1 MVSFG
6 EDFKIAFENLKRRKL
21 RSFLTILSIIVGMTA
36 VVMFITLGLGLQN
49 GINKQ
54 FEMMGADI
62 MWVLPS
68 SSVMDFGGTTSKL
81 TDDDIDTIEKV
92 AGVKRTTRMVY
103 GLSKIAFGDQEKYAF
118 VIGMPPG
125 EGVDLIESMQGF
137 ELEDGRFSKSE
148 ENDRVVVGWSYTHG
162 KFFDKSIRIGNK
174 IQIEGKEFKVIG
186 SLTQV
191 GNSNDDA
198 QIYITLD
205 AAQEMFNKKDQY
217 DYILIQTSEGANTS
231 AVAAKVREEL
241 RKERNVDKGSEDFTV
256 QTSEE
261 LMVAFN
267 SILGVLFIAVV
278 GIASISLLVG
288 GVGVM
293 NTMYTS
299 VLDRTREIGV
309 MKAIGATNHD
319 IMMVFI
325 MESGFLGLIGG
336 IFGIALGIIF
346 SYIAELIAVNVLLT
360 NLLRVY
366 IDIPLLAGILLFS
379 FAIGCISGF
388 LPARRAASMKPVD
401 ALRYE

>member
-1 MVSFG
+1 MVSFV

-21 RSFLTILSIIVGMTA
+21 RSFLTILAIIVGMTA

-49 GINKQ
+49 GINQQ

-68 SSVMDFGGTTSKL
+68 SSIMDFGGTTSKL
-81 TDDDIDTIEKV
+81 TDNDIDTIEKV

-118 VIGMPPG
+118 VMGMPPG
-125 EGVDLIESMQGF
+125 EGVDLIGSMQGF
-137 ELEDGRFSKSE
+137 QIEDGRFSKQE
-148 ENDRVVVGWSYTHG
+148 ENDKVVVGWSYTHG
-162 KFFDKSIRIGNK
+162 KFFDKPIRIGNK

-191 GNSNDDA
+191 GSSTDDA
-198 QIYITLD
+198 QVYLTLD
-205 AAQEMFNKKDQY
+205 AAQEMFNKKNQY
-217 DYILIQTSEGANTS
+217 DFILVQTLEGANTS
-231 AVAAKVREEL
+231 AVAAKIKEEL

-261 LMVAFN
+261 LMSSFN
-267 SILGVLFIAVV
+267 SVLGILFIAVV

-336 IFGIALGIIF
+336 IFGIALGLIF
-346 SYIAELIAVNVLLT
+346 SYIAEFIAVNVLLT
-360 NLLRVY
+360 TLLRVY
-366 IDIPLLAGILLFS
+366 IDVPLLAGILLFS
-379 FAIGCISGF
+379 FVIGCISGF

>member
-6 EDFKIAFENLKRRKL
+6 EDFKIAFDNLKRRKI
-21 RSFLTILSIIVGMTA
+21 RSFLTILAIVVGMTA
-36 VVMFITLGLGLQN
+36 VVMFITLGMGLQN

-54 FEMMGADI
+54 FQMMGADKL
-62 MWVLPS
+62 WVVPS
-68 SSVMDFGGTTSKL
+68 SSIMDFGGTTSKL
-81 TDDDIDTIEKV
+81 TDKDIDTIEKV
-92 AGVKRTTRMVY
+92 AGVKRTTKMVY
-103 GLSKIAFGDQEKYAF
+103 GLGKMAFDDQEKYAF

-137 ELEDGRFSKSE
+137 KLEDGRFSKNAE
-148 ENDRVVVGWSYTHG
+148 DNNVVVGWSYTHG
-162 KFFDKSIRIGNK
+162 KFFDKPIKIGNK
-174 IQIEGKEFKVIG
+174 VQIEGKEFKVIG

-191 GNSNDDA
+191 GSSTDDA
-198 QIYITLD
+198 QVYITLD

-217 DYILIQTSEGANTS
+217 DYILVQVLEGVNTS
-231 AVAAKVREEL
+231 SIAEKIKDDL
-241 RKERNVDKGSEDFTV
+241 RKERDVDKGSEDFTV

-261 LMVAFN
+261 LTSSFN
-267 SILGVLFIAVV
+267 AVLGILFIAVV

-319 IMMVFI
+319 IMTIFV
-325 MESGFLGLIGG
+325 MESGLLGLVGG
-336 IFGIALGIIF
+336 IFGLVLGISF
-346 SYIAELIAVNVLLT
+346 SYVVEFVTVNYLLT
-360 NLLRVY
+360 TLLRVY
-366 IDIPLLAGILLFS
+366 IDIPILMGILLFS